1 MKHHRATS
9 KPIQQDKKWIHGFHS
24 LTTVTVTVNIQIE
37 ANLVND
43 CWFLLF
49 FSLCFSMKC
58 FADLED
64 QNFHPLFCSRFL
76 FTVEDMVSSII
87 VGKRLSNL
95 PQR

>member
-1 MKHHRATS
+1 M
-9 KPIQQDKKWIHGFHS
+9 
-24 LTTVTVTVNIQIE
+24 TVTVNIQIE

-43 CWFLLF
+43 CWFLF
-49 FSLCFSMKC
+49 FSLSFSMKC
-58 FADLED
+58 FVDLED

>member
-1 MKHHRATS
+1 M
-9 KPIQQDKKWIHGFHS
+9 
-24 LTTVTVTVNIQIE
+24 TVTVNIQIE

-43 CWFLLF
+43 CWFLF
-49 FSLCFSMKC
+49 FSLSFSMKC
-58 FADLED
+58 FVDLED

-76 FTVEDMVSSII
+76 FTVEDMALSII